1 MRPPRPRSP
10 PAPSTPSA
18 KYTQSAIPDA
28 VPLATMEERDDDWRA
43 FRAKLVKSQDVFLN
57 PPSSESDDGADV
69 AASSDPASWA
79 HVLAAPEQGCLLLA
93 NPLMFTTSQTYF
105 NKAIILLFSHGADG
119 SAGVILNKQ
128 TQHVM
133 AEFKDSSTLPEA
145 YDACPLY
152 LGGDVG
158 PEVLHIVHTVEG
170 VDNTTSVVPGVCM
183 GGVDG
188 VGRALEEGRAGIADV
203 KLLTRYA
210 GWGPGQLEEEVRR
223 GVWIVA
229 AASRDVIM
237 GRRGTVDGVESDDVI
252 QGDDAWHSVLQA
264 MGGEFAGLSDAVQ
277 EAYREDIMVVG
288 SDDVEDD
295 AWISDDVPE
304 AGVPEAEGTEEGE
317 VVEEGP
323 GRGSVDGD
331 DSKRDGSTGDYS
343 I

>member
-1 MRPPRPRSP
+1 
-10 PAPSTPSA
+10 
-18 KYTQSAIPDA
+18 
-28 VPLATMEERDDDWRA
+28 MEERDDDWRA
-43 FRAKLVKSQDVFLN
+43 FRAKLVKSQGAFLN
-57 PPSSESDDGADV
+57 PSSSSESDDDADM
-69 AASSDPASWA
+69 AASADPTSWA

-133 AEFKDSSTLPEA
+133 AEFKDSSTLPDA

-170 VDNTTSVVPGVCM
+170 LDNTTSVVPGVYM

-188 VGRALEEGRAGIADV
+188 VGRALEEGRAGITDV

-237 GRRGTVDGVESDDVI
+237 GRRGAVDDMRAAEIVE
-252 QGDDAWHSVLQA
+252 GDNAWHSVLQA
-264 MGGEFAGLSDAVQ
+264 MGAEFAGLSDAVQ
-277 EAYREDIMVVG
+277 EEYREDIMVMG
-288 SDDVEDD
+288 SDEVEDD
-295 AWISDDVPE
+295 TWISDDVR
-304 AGVPEAEGTEEGE
+304 GAEGPDEEESVEGEEG
-317 VVEEGP
+317 
-323 GRGSVDGD
+323 GRGRGVADGNAD
-331 DSKRDGSTGDYS
+331 GNDNGERGGSTGDYS

>member
-1 MRPPRPRSP
+1 
-10 PAPSTPSA
+10 
-18 KYTQSAIPDA
+18 
-28 VPLATMEERDDDWRA
+28 MEERDDDWRA

-57 PPSSESDDGADV
+57 PSSSESDDGVDV
-69 AASSDPASWA
+69 AASADPASWA

-105 NKAIILLFSHGADG
+105 NKAIILLFGHGADG
-119 SAGVILNKQ
+119 SAGVIINKQ

-133 AEFKDSSTLPEA
+133 VEFKDSSTLPDA

-170 VDNTTSVVPGVCM
+170 VDNTTSVVPGVYM

-237 GRRGTVDGVESDDVI
+237 GRLKTADGMESDEVVH
-252 QGDDAWHSVLQA
+252 GDDAWHSILQA

-277 EAYREDIMVVG
+277 EEYREDIMVVG

-295 AWISDDVPE
+295 AWISDDVPG
-304 AGVPEAEGTEEGE
+304 A
-317 VVEEGP
+317 EGP
-323 GRGSVDGD
+323 GEDGKEDEEEEGGPGRDSADGADGKRG
-331 DSKRDGSTGDYS
+331 GSTGDYS

>member
-1 MRPPRPRSP
+1 
-10 PAPSTPSA
+10 
-18 KYTQSAIPDA
+18 
-28 VPLATMEERDDDWRA
+28 MEERDDDWRA

-57 PPSSESDDGADV
+57 PLSSESVDDV
-69 AASSDPASWA
+69 PASVDPASWA

-119 SAGVILNKQ
+119 SAGVILNKR

-145 YDACPLY
+145 YDACHLY

-158 PEVLHIVHTVEG
+158 PEVLHIVHSVEG
-170 VDNTTSVVPGVCM
+170 LDNTTCVVPGVYM

-237 GRRGTVDGVESDDVI
+237 GRRGVADGMHADEVV
-252 QGDDAWHSVLQA
+252 QGDEAWHSVLQA
-264 MGGEFAGLSDAVQ
+264 MGGEYAALSDAVQ
-277 EAYREDIMVVG
+277 EEHREDIMVVG

-295 AWISDDVPE
+295 GWIGDDVRAPKGME
-304 AGVPEAEGTEEGE
+304 EKDEGDEEEENEEGE
-317 VVEEGP
+317 KGEGGGA
-323 GRGSVDGD
+323 GRGGADTDDDG
-331 DSKRDGSTGDYS
+331 KRGGSTGDYS